1 VRTRILEDCT
11 VPVYGRL
18 KPQRITLPYSADSL
32 EVSVMKVLELRSRID
47 FGIITIKDE
56 EFKALISRFEPWEII
71 DGARHRYVFS
81 RVLLNFA

>member
-1 VRTRILEDCT
+1 
-11 VPVYGRL
+11 
-18 KPQRITLPYSADSL
+18 
-32 EVSVMKVLELRSRID
+32 MKVLELRSRID